1 MSAMG
6 QLRRVGG
13 TTCKVTWVRAVACVC
28 VIGLAILLPQL
39 AWADTDMGQVEATIG
54 EQGAEAMTDLGPES
68 APGVDVAG
76 SAEEAITP
84 PSEKPEETGE
94 DTAPQNSMESDAAT
108 LAAATQDVLRLYNR
122 WSGEH
127 LYTTNRTEYNS
138 LGKVG
143 WSGEGTAWA
152 APNSGLNPVWRLY
165 NRWSGDH
172 LLTSDRKEYDALGR
186 AGWNREGVA
195 FYSGG
200 GVSVWRL
207 YNRWL
212 KAGTHLLTT
221 DKTEYDNLIRD
232 GWSGEG
238 VAFYAVS
245 ARSGQTDSQRREA
258 EVRAAINRNPTS
270 VNNGDTITVTG
281 KAVAE
286 SLKNFDGSTV
296 YSVQLQRQLTIRN
309 IPPSTVDTTPTE
321 TTDSLVLVKWLGF
334 GYIDWWNEPQKWFV
348 SYVGKTVTLTGR
360 VVWRR
365 SGKLMSYGPWLYD
378 ARLVRVW

>member
-6 QLRRVGG
+6 QPGRVGG

-54 EQGAEAMTDLGPES
+54 EQGAEAMTDLGPEG

-152 APNSGLNPVWRLY
+152 APNSGSNPVWRLY

-186 AGWNREGVA
+186 VGWNREGVA
-195 FYSGG
+195 FHSGG

-270 VNNGDTITVTG
+270 VNDGDTITVTG

-286 SLKNFDGSTV
+286 SLQDFDGTA
-296 YSVQLQRQLTIRN
+296 YSVQLQRPLTIRN

-321 TTDSLVLVKWLGF
+321 TTNSLDLVKWLGR
-334 GYIDWWNEPQKWFV
+334 GYNTWWNEPQKWFV

>member
-13 TTCKVTWVRAVACVC
+13 TAYKVTWVRAVVCVC
-28 VIGLAILLPQL
+28 MIGLAILLPQL
-39 AWADTDMGQVEATIG
+39 AWADTDMGQVEAAIG
-54 EQGAEAMTDLGPES
+54 EQGAEAMTDLGPEG

-84 PSEKPEETGE
+84 PSAKSEETGE
-94 DTAPQNSMESDAAT
+94 DAAPQNSMESDAAT

-127 LYTTNRTEYNS
+127 LYTTSRAEYNS

-152 APNSGLNPVWRLY
+152 APSSGSNPVWRLY

-195 FYSGG
+195 FHSGG

-270 VNNGDTITVTG
+270 VNDGDTITVTG

-286 SLKNFDGSTV
+286 SLQDFDGTA
-296 YSVQLQRQLTIRN
+296 YSVQLQRPLTIRN
-309 IPPSTVDTTPTE
+309 IPPSTVDTAPTE
-321 TTDSLVLVKWLGF
+321 TTNSLDLVKWLGF

>member
-6 QLRRVGG
+6 QPGRVGG

-39 AWADTDMGQVEATIG
+39 AWADTDMGQVEAAIG
-54 EQGAEAMTDLGPES
+54 EQGAEAMTDLGPEG

-76 SAEEAITP
+76 STEEAITP

-152 APNSGLNPVWRLY
+152 APSSGSNPVWRLY

-195 FYSGG
+195 FHSGG

-270 VNNGDTITVTG
+270 VNDGDTITVTG

-286 SLKNFDGSTV
+286 SLQDFDGTA
-296 YSVQLQRQLTIRN
+296 YSVQLQRPLTIRN

-321 TTDSLVLVKWLGF
+321 TTNSLDLVKWLGR
-334 GYIDWWNEPQKWFV
+334 GYNTWWNEPQKWFV

>member
-6 QLRRVGG
+6 QLGRVGG
-13 TTCKVTWVRAVACVC
+13 TACKVTWVRAVACVC
-28 VIGLAILLPQL
+28 VIGLAILLPRL
-39 AWADTDMGQVEATIG
+39 AWADTDMGQVEASIG
-54 EQGAEAMTDLGPES
+54 EQEAETMTDLGPEG

-76 SAEEAITP
+76 LAEEAITP

-152 APNSGLNPVWRLY
+152 APNSGSNPVWRLY

-270 VNNGDTITVTG
+270 VNDGDTITVTG

-286 SLKNFDGSTV
+286 SLQDFDGTA
-296 YSVQLQRQLTIRN
+296 YGVQLQRPLTIRN

-321 TTDSLVLVKWLGF
+321 TTNSLDLVKWLGR
-334 GYIDWWNEPQKWFV
+334 GYNTWWNEPQKWFV
-348 SYVGKTVTLTGR
+348 SYVGKTVTVTGR

>member
-6 QLRRVGG
+6 QPGRVGG
-13 TTCKVTWVRAVACVC
+13 TTCKVTWVRTMACVC
-28 VIGLAILLPQL
+28 VIGLATLLPRL
-39 AWADTDMGQVEATIG
+39 AWADTDMGQVEASIG
-54 EQGAEAMTDLGPES
+54 EQEAETMTDLGPEG

-94 DTAPQNSMESDAAT
+94 DTASQNSMESDATT

-152 APNSGLNPVWRLY
+152 APNSGSNPVWRLY

-270 VNNGDTITVTG
+270 VNDGDTITVTG

-286 SLKNFDGSTV
+286 SLQDFDGTA
-296 YSVQLQRQLTIRN
+296 YSVQLQRPLTIRN

>member
-6 QLRRVGG
+6 QLRGVGG
-13 TTCKVTWVRAVACVC
+13 TACKATWVRAVACVC
-28 VIGLAILLPQL
+28 AIGLVALLPQL
-39 AWADTDMGQVEATIG
+39 AWADVGTDQVEAAIG
-54 EQGAEAMTDLGPES
+54 EQGAEVVADLGPEDAS
-68 APGVDVAG
+68 GVDVAG
-76 SAEEAITP
+76 SADETITP
-84 PSEKPEETGE
+84 SGEKSEETDENAMSQDG
-94 DTAPQNSMESDAAT
+94 TESDEVT
-108 LAAATQDVLRLYNR
+108 IAAATQNVLRLYNR
-122 WSGEH
+122 WTGEH
-127 LYTTNRTEYNS
+127 LYTTNRAEYNS
-138 LGKVG
+138 LGRRG

-152 APNSGLNPVWRLY
+152 APNSGSSPVWRLY

-172 LLTSDRKEYDALGR
+172 LLTSNRREYDALGR
-186 AGWNREGVA
+186 AGWSREGVA
-195 FYSGG
+195 FHSGG
-200 GVSVWRL
+200 KVPVWRL

-270 VNNGDTITVTG
+270 VNNDDTITVTG

-286 SLKNFDGSTV
+286 SLQNFDGSTA
-296 YSVQLQRQLTIRN
+296 YSVQLQRPLTIRN
-309 IPPSTVDTTPTE
+309 IPPSRIDTTPTE

>member
-1 MSAMG
+1 M
-6 QLRRVGG
+6 
-13 TTCKVTWVRAVACVC
+13 
-28 VIGLAILLPQL
+28 IGLAILLPQL

-54 EQGAEAMTDLGPES
+54 EQGAEAMTDLGPEG

-94 DTAPQNSMESDAAT
+94 DTASQNSMESDATT

-127 LYTTNRTEYNS
+127 LYTTSRTEYNS

-152 APNSGLNPVWRLY
+152 APGSGSNPVWRLY

-270 VNNGDTITVTG
+270 VNDGDTITVTG

-378 ARLVRVW
+378 TRLVRVW

>member
-6 QLRRVGG
+6 QLGRVGG
-13 TTCKVTWVRAVACVC
+13 TACKVTWVRAVACAC
-28 VIGLAILLPQL
+28 VIGLAILLPRL

-54 EQGAEAMTDLGPES
+54 EQGAETMTDLGPEG

-84 PSEKPEETGE
+84 PSAKPEEIGE
-94 DTAPQNSMESDAAT
+94 DAAPQNSMESDAAT

-127 LYTTNRTEYNS
+127 LYTTSRAEYNS

-152 APNSGLNPVWRLY
+152 APSSGSNPVWRLY

-172 LLTSDRKEYDALGR
+172 LLTSDRKEYDTLGR